1 MKTLDPRLKR
11 LDESRVSITN
21 PHGISATLFA
31 NSDVP
36 VEPSAVTE
44 LLEMLEVSQ
53 TLREVAKAQPDA
65 FDQSP
70 SIEAVAVTPDF
81 HKAKGIPVGTV
92 IATKGFSIPQAV
104 GNDINCG
111 MRLHVTSLTAED
123 VYRHRDELETEF
135 RRIYF
140 EGGRNIP
147 MQRVQ
152 REAMFRNGLTGLL
165 ETTPRSQTEGQWAEF
180 HQCDW
185 SKELSCV
192 DRRGSLKANSVF
204 GLNDF
209 MGPPDRMTR
218 DGQIGSIGGGN
229 HFVEI
234 QVVDQVIDGTTAH
247 AWGLKAGAV
256 TVMIHSGSLS
266 IGHLCGNYFRDVV
279 RQLHPES
286 LKHPANGIFLLPSGS
301 RNREQAELFRDSVNN
316 AGNFAFANRLFL
328 GLMAITGLKRICGDL
343 ESKLVYDAPHNFLWS
358 EEVDGVETVIHR
370 KGACPARGFDAMAG
384 TPFEYF
390 GEPVLVP
397 GSMGASSFVLAGRGN
412 QESFCSASHGAGRM
426 LSRGEAQHGHE
437 AEFQEFL
444 ERFRVVTPVDFRR
457 ADVRQRRD
465 IYEKKMDEIRQEA
478 PYAYKGIGAIIRTHT
493 NASIASPVAELT
505 PLMTMKG

>member
-44 LLEMLEVSQ
+44 LLEMLEVSE

-65 FDQSP
+65 FDQPP

-111 MRLHVTSLTAED
+111 MRLHVTSLSAED

-152 REAMFRNGLTGLL
+152 REAMFRNGLTGLI

-185 SKELSCV
+185 SKDLSCV
-192 DRRGSLKANSVF
+192 DR
-204 GLNDF
+204 
-209 MGPPDRMTR
+209 
-218 DGQIGSIGGGN
+218 Q
-229 HFVEI
+229 
-234 QVVDQVIDGTTAH
+234 
-247 AWGLKAGAV
+247 
-256 TVMIHSGSLS
+256 
-266 IGHLCGNYFRDVV
+266 
-279 RQLHPES
+279 
-286 LKHPANGIFLLPSGS
+286 
-301 RNREQAELFRDSVNN
+301 
-316 AGNFAFANRLFL
+316 
-328 GLMAITGLKRICGDL
+328 
-343 ESKLVYDAPHNFLWS
+343 
-358 EEVDGVETVIHR
+358 
-370 KGACPARGFDAMAG
+370 
-384 TPFEYF
+384 
-390 GEPVLVP
+390 GE
-397 GSMGASSFVLAGRGN
+397 
-412 QESFCSASHGAGRM
+412 
-426 LSRGEAQHGHE
+426 
-437 AEFQEFL
+437 
-444 ERFRVVTPVDFRR
+444 
-457 ADVRQRRD
+457 
-465 IYEKKMDEIRQEA
+465 
-478 PYAYKGIGAIIRTHT
+478 
-493 NASIASPVAELT
+493 
-505 PLMTMKG
+505 